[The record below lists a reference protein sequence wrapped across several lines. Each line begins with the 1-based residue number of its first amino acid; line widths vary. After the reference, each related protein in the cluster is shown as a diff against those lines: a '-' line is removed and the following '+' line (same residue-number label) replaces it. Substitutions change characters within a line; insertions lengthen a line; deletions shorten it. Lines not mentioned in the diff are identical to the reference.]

1 MPLPWLKVTLAGFVL
16 ILIICS
22 SSLARGVPGNLN
34 GTVSDA
40 EGAVVPGATVQVTNE
55 ATGDKRRTVT
65 NEIGAY
71 IVPHLPIG
79 VYTVTVHAAGF
90 APSTVKNVKI
100 SVSFYTTQDLTL
112 KTRARPKHSK

>member
-1 MPLPWLKVTLAGFVL
+1 MPLPRLKVTLAGFFL
-16 ILIICS
+16 ILTIWS
-22 SSLARGVPGNLN
+22 SSLALSVPGNLN

-40 EGAVVPGATVQVTNE
+40 EGAVVPGATIEVTNE
-55 ATGDKRRTVT
+55 ATGDKRRTIT

-79 VYTVTVHAAGF
+79 VYTVTAHAAGF

-100 SVSFYTTQDLTL
+100 TVSFYTTQDLTL
-112 KTRARPKHSK
+112 KPRTRPKHSK